1 MNDTPKKLPDRAFKP
16 NHCAQSNHVFLW
28 QSKKTPPFTGP
39 VEGWKIVGYGKA
51 PWFKPDYPFAV
62 MFERTAPPSNKYG
75 DSKGNEMTEGTRIW
89 QHGKL
94 EWVPGTAEYKRR
106 CREEAL

>member
-1 MNDTPKKLPDRAFKP
+1 M
-16 NHCAQSNHVFLW
+16 C
-28 QSKKTPPFTGP
+28 P
-39 VEGWKIVGYGKA
+39 VDGWKIVGYGDS
-51 PWFKPDYPFAV
+51 PWYKKDYPFVV
-62 MFERTAPPSNKYG
+62 MFEKTTPRIDNGG
-75 DSKGNEMTEGTRIW
+75 DSKGSEMTEGTRIW